1 MSTRLRV
8 GLVLGGG
15 GLSGMAF
22 HAGVL
27 TALST
32 LWDAR
37 TAEVIVGTSAGS
49 MSTALM
55 RAGFPPADYVARVT
69 GSSMSSEG
77 RRVLSGLG
85 PRRPAARRGRVV
97 PLPASPGLL
106 RTAVRRPWRLP
117 PAVWASAAMPAGSVP
132 SDPSITAF
140 TTLLP
145 TWPAEV
151 TWVVAV
157 RLSDGAR
164 VVFGRDEYPP
174 MGDAIAA
181 STAIPGYFRPVL
193 IGGQR
198 FVDGGAWSM
207 HSLDLL
213 AGAGLDLVIVS
224 APMSTADQFAPE
236 AGNLLRVPVRRQLD
250 REAAKVRAAG
260 TRVVIFQPDAALRR
274 VMGSN
279 AMDVTRRAPVARA
292 VARHVSARLAA
303 DPLLP

>member
-1 MSTRLRV
+1 M
-8 GLVLGGG
+8 
-15 GLSGMAF
+15 
-22 HAGVL
+22 
-27 TALST
+27 
-32 LWDAR
+32 
-37 TAEVIVGTSAGS
+37 
-49 MSTALM
+49 
-55 RAGFPPADYVARVT
+55 
-69 GSSMSSEG
+69 
-77 RRVLSGLG
+77 
-85 PRRPAARRGRVV
+85 V
-97 PLPASPGLL
+97 PLPAAPGLL

-117 PAVWASAAMPAGSVP
+117 PTVLGSAALPTGTVP
-132 SDPSITAF
+132 IDPGITAF

-181 STAIPGYFRPVL
+181 SMAIPGYFRPVL

-224 APMSTADQFAPE
+224 APMSTADLVAAE
-236 AGNLLRVPVRRQLD
+236 AGTWCASPVRRQLD

-279 AMDVTRRAPVARA
+279 TMDVTRRAPVALA